1 MWKVPADKLS
11 TNSAHSALSARR
23 GSKQLV
29 TPGRACPCALMRVLL
44 SLACTLSAQTPTNVR
59 GLAHIDMVQPEAA
72 GLFGPIRLILR

>member
-11 TNSAHSALSARR
+11 TNSAQNAPGARR

-59 GLAHIDMVQPEAA
+59 GLAHIDMVQPEAT